1 MKKFNKFGAANK
13 NEVKFDSVIVT
24 KYKEQDL
31 PEDVLMIRCYTK
43 KDECYVLY
51 QPNYE
56 EKQVGISLDRTTPFS
71 DAVLTWLINSGT
83 AERMMKEIY
92 QILWGDTSGNTNLS
106 EQMDSPIYEFISNE
120 DSIRFDSCKKIQ
132 IKQMTLDSRIL
143 FYDIFE
149 GRSDSLTHNNIRVKC
164 IGD

>member
-1 MKKFNKFGAANK
+1 MKKYNKYGAADK
-13 NEVKFDSVIVT
+13 NEIKFDSEIVT

-31 PEDVLMIRCYTK
+31 PDDVLMIRCYNK

-83 AERMMKEIY
+83 AEKMMKEIY
-92 QILWGDTSGNTNLS
+92 SVIWGSGEAQTSMPKLNLPDLNYIL
-106 EQMDSPIYEFISNE
+106 
-120 DSIRFDSCKKIQ
+120 K
-132 IKQMTLDSRIL
+132 
-143 FYDIFE
+143 
-149 GRSDSLTHNNIRVKC
+149 
-164 IGD
+164 

>member
-1 MKKFNKFGAANK
+1 MKRFNKYGANDK
-13 NEVKFDSVIVT
+13 NEVKFDSEIVT

-31 PEDVLMIRCYTK
+31 PEDVLMIRCYNK

-83 AERMMKEIY
+83 AEKMMKEIY
-92 QILWGDTSGNTNLS
+92 SVIWGSGEAQTNMPKLNLPDLNYIL
-106 EQMDSPIYEFISNE
+106 
-120 DSIRFDSCKKIQ
+120 K
-132 IKQMTLDSRIL
+132 
-143 FYDIFE
+143 
-149 GRSDSLTHNNIRVKC
+149 
-164 IGD
+164 

>member
-1 MKKFNKFGAANK
+1 MARKYNKYGAADK
-13 NEVKFDSVIVT
+13 NVVKFESEIVT
-24 KYKEQDL
+24 EYKEQKL
-31 PEDVLMIRCYTK
+31 PDNVLMIRCYSK

-92 QILWGDTSGNTNLS
+92 QLLWSDNSDNMVLN
-106 EQMDSPIYEFISNE
+106 EQIEAPIY
-120 DSIRFDSCKKIQ
+120 
-132 IKQMTLDSRIL
+132 TLVS
-143 FYDIFE
+143 
-149 GRSDSLTHNNIRVKC
+149 K
-164 IGD
+164 